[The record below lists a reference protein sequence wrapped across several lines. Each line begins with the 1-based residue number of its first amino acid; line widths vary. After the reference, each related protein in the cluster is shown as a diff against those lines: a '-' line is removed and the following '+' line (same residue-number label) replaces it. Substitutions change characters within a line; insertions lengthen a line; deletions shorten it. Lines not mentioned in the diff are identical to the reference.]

1 MWHSMC
7 TQLSNVLKTPRGFSV
22 ALHCFSFVLPL
33 GSSSK
38 EACSLCQ
45 ILGFEADIPW
55 LSLHFMRSQ
64 LRPLF
69 LQAQLLLF
77 LLPKARCGHDLREAF
92 SVESIPPFCKKAV
105 KRLRSPVGFSQL
117 ALWETCCDP
126 FRFDVYGHRSVC
138 FKGAST
144 WEVQNCCA
152 ALQKPWHFDII
163 LQKVVTST
171 EKKRNKLER
180 HLAKVR
186 NSLNEFGVVTYHKT
200 GTFVATQLLGYNLQQ
215 GPLAALLLGNSSR
228 RWEAGLWENASII
241 EQDIEGIS
249 TWMRESSAGRIALLY
264 NPPEHDMAAQRRL
277 YFTLAAGKLI
287 HFIRRP
293 SVSRQEYVQVL
304 CILFLL
310 EFYWAYWHI
319 LTDFNFPVE

>member
-105 KRLRSPVGFSQL
+105 KRLRSPVVFSQL

-264 NPPEHDMAAQRRL
+264 SPPEHDMAAQRRL

-310 EFYWAYWHI
+310 EFYWAY
-319 LTDFNFPVE
+319 